1 MEQIPGKKV
10 IFIMDEYTLEIEK
23 EYQKQSKE
31 RNEPIPNRS
40 DILRSLYR
48 DYIQKRTIATES
60 K

>member
-1 MEQIPGKKV
+1 VEQIPGKKV
-10 IFIMDEYTLEIEK
+10 IFIMDEYTLTIEK
-23 EYQKQSKE
+23 EYQLQAKE

-48 DYIQKRTIATES
+48 DYIQKQTLAGET